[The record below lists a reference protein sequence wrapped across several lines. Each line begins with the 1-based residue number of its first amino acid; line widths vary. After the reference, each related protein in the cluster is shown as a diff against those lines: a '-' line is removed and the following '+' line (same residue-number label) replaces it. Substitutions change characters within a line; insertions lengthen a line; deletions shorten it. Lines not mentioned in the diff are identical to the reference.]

1 MYVYSDIDT
10 YDTTG
15 YTPQQIVIL
24 DSNRIYDPKKVWKKF
39 YSCKGLSKSQNL
51 KW

>member
-1 MYVYSDIDT
+1 MFVYSDIDT

-15 YTPQQIVIL
+15 YTNDQIVGL
-24 DSNRIYDPKKVWKKF
+24 DTNRIYDSSKVWKRY